1 MEQIIESILEETGT
15 LDRVQFEFLIDV
27 ETDDSLS

>member
-15 LDRVQFEFLIDV
+15 LDRVQFEYLMEV
-27 ETDDSLS
+27 ESDDSLS